1 MLKYVLFWVVFR
13 ILGLLPLRA
22 LYIVADITAALAYRL
37 APNARANVWDN
48 LHHVMPNA
56 PKSKVRKAAKQV
68 FRSVAYYYADFAHMP
83 HLNVK
88 HFFEKR
94 LNFHNVRETLI
105 PVLASGQ
112 GVVML
117 SAHIGNAELAMQG
130 MIPLG
135 AKMVAVTEPIE
146 PPALSRMMNR
156 IRSSQGHEF
165 LPVGFKGVKRLI
177 KGLREG
183 KALALMGD
191 RDIEGP
197 RMRLPF
203 FGQET
208 WMPTGP
214 IELGLRT
221 GSPIFPSFSYRSGR
235 FGLEAWL
242 EPAIEVER
250 TDDFQADVRAAALQ
264 YIARLEARLR
274 EHSGDWLVLERIW
287 DDQAA
292 KPEREQSDTE
302 RVAA

>member
-1 MLKYVLFWVVFR
+1 VLKYVLFWVIFR

-22 LYIVADITAALAYRL
+22 LYIVADIAAALAYRL
-37 APNARANVWDN
+37 APNARANVCDN
-48 LHHVMPNA
+48 LRHVMPDA
-56 PKSKVRKAAKQV
+56 PKSKLCKTARQV

-83 HLNVK
+83 KLDLDDLLEN
-88 HFFEKR
+88 R
-94 LNFHNVRETLI
+94 LVIHNVRE
-105 PVLASGQ
+105 VLLPLLATGQ
-112 GVVML
+112 GAVLL
-117 SAHIGNAELAMQG
+117 SAHIGNAELTMQAMV
-130 MIPLG
+130 PLG
-135 AKMVAVTEPIE
+135 APMVAVTEPIK

-156 IRSSQGHEF
+156 IRSTHGNEF
-165 LPVGFKGVKRLI
+165 LPVGFSGVKRLI

-203 FGQET
+203 FGRET

-221 GSPIFPSFSYRSGR
+221 GSPIFPSFSFRRSR
-235 FGLEAWL
+235 FGIEAWL
-242 EPAIEVER
+242 EPEIKVER

-274 EHSGDWLVLERIW
+274 DHPGDWLVLERIW
-287 DDQAA
+287 DDEASRPQR
-292 KPEREQSDTE
+292 ERSDEQK
-302 RVAA
+302 VAA

>member
-13 ILGLLPLRA
+13 ILGLLPLGT
-22 LYIVADITAALAYRL
+22 LYVVADITAALAYRL
-37 APNARANVWDN
+37 APRARANVWDN
-48 LHHVMPNA
+48 LRYVMPDA

-68 FRSVAYYYADFAHMP
+68 FRSAAYYYADFAHMP
-83 HLNVK
+83 RMDLQQ
-88 HFFEKR
+88 FFDER
-94 LNFHNVRETLI
+94 LVFHNVRETLL

-146 PPALSRMMNR
+146 PAQLSRMMNR
-156 IRSSQGHEF
+156 IRSSHGHEF
-165 LPVGFKGVKRLI
+165 LPVGFAGVKRLI
-177 KGLREG
+177 KGLRDG

-214 IELGLRT
+214 IELAFRT
-221 GSPIFPSFSYRSGR
+221 GSPIFPSFSARRGR

-242 EPAIEVER
+242 EPAIEIER
-250 TDDFQADVRAAALQ
+250 TDDFQADVRAAALE

-274 EHSGDWLVLERIW
+274 ENPGEWLVLERIW
-287 DDQAA
+287 DGEEPKPLQA
-292 KPEREQSDTE
+292 QSDAE

>member
-48 LHHVMPNA
+48 LRHVMPDA
-56 PKSKVRKAAKQV
+56 PKSKMRKAAKQV
-68 FRSVAYYYADFAHMP
+68 FRSVAYYYADFSHMP
-83 HLNVK
+83 HMDLQ

-94 LNFHNVRETLI
+94 LVFHNVREMLL
-105 PVLASGQ
+105 PVLERGQ

-146 PPALSRMMNR
+146 PPRLSRMMNR
-156 IRSSQGHEF
+156 IRSSHGHEF
-165 LPVGFKGVKRLI
+165 LPVGFAGVKRLI
-177 KGLREG
+177 KGLRDG
-183 KALALMGD
+183 QALALMGD

-221 GSPIFPSFSYRSGR
+221 GSPIFPSFSVRRGR
-235 FGLEAWL
+235 FGLDAWL
-242 EPAIEVER
+242 ESAIEIER

-274 EHSGDWLVLERIW
+274 EHPGEWLVLERIW
-287 DDQAA
+287 DDEEV
-292 KPEREQSDTE
+292 KPEREQRGTE

>member
-48 LHHVMPNA
+48 LRHVMPDA
-56 PKSKVRKAAKQV
+56 PKSKVRKTARQV
-68 FRSVAYYYADFAHMP
+68 FRSVTYYYADFAHMP
-83 HLNVK
+83 HMDLQQ
-88 HFFEKR
+88 FFEKR
-94 LNFHNVRETLI
+94 LVFHNVRETLL
-105 PVLASGQ
+105 PLLASGQ

-146 PPALSRMMNR
+146 PPQLSRMMNR
-156 IRSSQGHEF
+156 MRSSQGHEF

-221 GSPIFPSFSYRSGR
+221 GSPIFPSFSYRNGR

-242 EPAIEVER
+242 EPAIEIER

-264 YIARLEARLR
+264 YIARLEVRLR
-274 EHSGDWLVLERIW
+274 EHPGDWLVLERIW
-287 DDQAA
+287 DDAAA
-292 KPEREQSDTE
+292 KPEREQTGAE